1 MKFEIRNRWTNEV
14 QVTAEIECDE
24 STSVSV
30 KLGLAVKWAVKAP
43 ANLTGANLTGADL
56 TGAYLTGANLTGA
69 NLTGAYLTGAYLT
82 GAYLTGAYLAG
93 ANLAGVKIKRL
104 VTIVQRMHEP
114 YQFTAWDTD
123 QGVRIVAGCRNFS
136 PEEYRAHVA
145 ATYPDAPKAEETLA
159 IIAFIEA
166 RAAALEATP

>member
-56 TGAYLTGANLTGA
+56 TGAYLTGADLTGA
-69 NLTGAYLTGAYLT
+69 NLAGADLA
-82 GAYLTGAYLAG
+82 GAYLAG

>member
-69 NLTGAYLTGAYLT
+69 NLTGAYLT
-82 GAYLTGAYLAG
+82 G

>member
-56 TGAYLTGANLTGA
+56 TGAYLTGADLTGANLTGA
-69 NLTGAYLTGAYLT
+69 NLTGAYLT
-82 GAYLTGAYLAG
+82 G